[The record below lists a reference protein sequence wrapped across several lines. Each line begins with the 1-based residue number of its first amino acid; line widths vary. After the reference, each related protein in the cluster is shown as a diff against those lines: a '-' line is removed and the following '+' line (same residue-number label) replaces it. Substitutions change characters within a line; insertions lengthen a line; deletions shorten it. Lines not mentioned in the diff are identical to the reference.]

1 MVFGWGKKKS
11 TNETVESTK
20 HEKHISF
27 SDINPILKENETR
40 LLGKILEQAKS
51 VKEQIDIEQKNI
63 IQTISLFEKDD
74 LNAEDVDKSLKVL
87 IERGKKAVVLGLGR
101 ETTVNL
107 SNPETFPNLANLN
120 LQTGQMLKRI
130 GDTLGIN
137 SRVMHVFA
145 RKYADKLKEDLADM
159 AKNKRRLQALVDE
172 YNSFEATSKNI
183 LELIEEIKKSKK
195 ETEDKNRRLEE
206 LQKEIEAHKNTVNNL
221 EQDLRNLKSTKEYQE
236 FLNVKKEVESLK
248 PEKNAVKN
256 EIDLQFSKISRLLG
270 KYSYISSLEKPL
282 RIIMERLVAE
292 PSEVITSENKIAITE
307 ILQATVKSVVA
318 GNVSVKDSQKAVE
331 QIEETISRLD
341 EFVNLKNSIAK
352 KMNEFESKL
361 VIFNIKELEE
371 KEKKLA
377 RVKEDIIQSESSFKT
392 LEKEVSEELKRPP
405 QIIHD
410 AETKLSEISRTRI
423 TLQI

>member
-11 TNETVESTK
+11 TNEAVESTK
-20 HEKHISF
+20 HEKRISI
-27 SDINPILKENETR
+27 SDINSILKENETR
-40 LLGKILEQAKS
+40 LLGKIIEQAKS
-51 VKEQIDIEQKNI
+51 VKEQIDIERKNI
-63 IQTISLFEKDD
+63 IQTILLFEKDD

-87 IERGKKAVVLGLGR
+87 IERGKKAVVFGLGR
-101 ETTVNL
+101 ETAVNL
-107 SNPETFPNLANLN
+107 SNPDTFPNLANLN

-159 AKNKRRLQALVDE
+159 AKNKRHLQSLVDE
-172 YNSFEATSKNI
+172 YTNFEEASKNI

-195 ETEDKNRRLEE
+195 ETADKNLRLNE
-206 LQKEIEAHKNTVNNL
+206 LQKETENHKNTVNNL
-221 EQDLRNLKSTKEYQE
+221 EQDLRNLKSTKEYQA
-236 FLNVKKEVESLK
+236 FLDVKKDIESLK

-256 EIDLQFSKISRLLG
+256 EIDLQFSKISRPLG

-282 RIIMERLVAE
+282 KIIMERLVAE
-292 PSEVITSENKIAITE
+292 PSEVITSENKIAITA

-331 QIEETISRLD
+331 QIEETVGRLD
-341 EFVNLKNSIAK
+341 EFINLKNSLAK

-371 KEKKLA
+371 KEKKLT
-377 RVKEDIIQSESSFKT
+377 RVKEDIVQSESSFKA
-392 LEKEVSEELKRPP
+392 LEKKVSEESKRTP
-405 QIIHD
+405 QIIHEL
-410 AETKLSEISRTRI
+410 ETKLSEISRTKI
-423 TLQI
+423 ILQI

>member
-20 HEKHISF
+20 HEKQISF
-27 SDINPILKENETR
+27 SDINPILKENETK

-51 VKEQIDIEQKNI
+51 IREQVDIERKNI
-63 IQTISLFEKDD
+63 IQTMSLFENDD

-87 IERGKKAVVLGLGR
+87 IERGKKAVASGLKR
-101 ETTVNL
+101 ETAVNL
-107 SNPETFPNLANLN
+107 SEPKTFSSLANLN

-159 AKNKRRLQALVDE
+159 TKNKKYLQALVDE
-172 YNSFEATSKNI
+172 YTNFEAASKNI
-183 LELIEEIKKSKK
+183 AESIEEIKKLKK
-195 ETEDKNRRLEE
+195 EIENKNHRLIE
-206 LQKEIEAHKNTVNNL
+206 LQKEIENNKNIINNL
-221 EQDLRNLKSTKEYQE
+221 EQDIQNLKSTKEYQE
-236 FLNVKKEVESLK
+236 FLNVKKDMESLM

-256 EIDLQFSKISRLLG
+256 EINLQFSKISRPLG

-282 RIIMERLVAE
+282 KITMERLVAE
-292 PSEVITSENKIAITE
+292 PSEVITSENKNAIIE

-318 GNVSVKDSQKAVE
+318 GNVSVKDSQKAAE

-341 EFVNLKNSIAK
+341 EFINLKHNLAK
-352 KMNEFESKL
+352 KMSEFESKF
-361 VIFNIKELEE
+361 VIFNIRDLEE
-371 KEKKLA
+371 KEKKVT
-377 RVKEDIIQSESSFKT
+377 RIKEDIIQSESSLKT
-392 LEKEVSEELKRPP
+392 LEKEISDELKRPP
-405 QIIHD
+405 QIIHEV
-410 AETKLSEISRTRI
+410 ETKLSEISRARI
-423 TLQI
+423 TLKI

>member
-11 TNETVESTK
+11 TNEAVESTK
-20 HEKHISF
+20 HEKRISI
-27 SDINPILKENETR
+27 SDINSILKENETR
-40 LLGKILEQAKS
+40 LLGKIIEQAKS
-51 VKEQIDIEQKNI
+51 VKEQIDIERKNI
-63 IQTISLFEKDD
+63 IQTILLFEKDD

-87 IERGKKAVVLGLGR
+87 IERGKKAVVFGLGR
-101 ETTVNL
+101 ETAVNL
-107 SNPETFPNLANLN
+107 SNPDTFPNLANLN

-159 AKNKRRLQALVDE
+159 AKNKRQLQELVDE
-172 YNSFEATSKNI
+172 YTSFEGTSKNI

-195 ETEDKNRRLEE
+195 ETADKNLRLNE
-206 LQKEIEAHKNTVNNL
+206 LQKETENHKNTVNNL
-221 EQDLRNLKSTKEYQE
+221 EQDLRNLKSTKEYQA
-236 FLNVKKEVESLK
+236 FLDVKKDIESLK

-256 EIDLQFSKISRLLG
+256 EIDLQFSKISRPLG

-282 RIIMERLVAE
+282 KIIMERLVAE
-292 PSEVITSENKIAITE
+292 PSEVITSENKIAITA

-331 QIEETISRLD
+331 QIEETVGRLD
-341 EFVNLKNSIAK
+341 EFINLKNSLAK

-371 KEKKLA
+371 KEKKLT
-377 RVKEDIIQSESSFKT
+377 RVKEDIVQSESSFKA
-392 LEKEVSEELKRPP
+392 LEKKVSEESKRTP
-405 QIIHD
+405 QIIHEL
-410 AETKLSEISRTRI
+410 ETKLSEISRTKI
-423 TLQI
+423 ILQI